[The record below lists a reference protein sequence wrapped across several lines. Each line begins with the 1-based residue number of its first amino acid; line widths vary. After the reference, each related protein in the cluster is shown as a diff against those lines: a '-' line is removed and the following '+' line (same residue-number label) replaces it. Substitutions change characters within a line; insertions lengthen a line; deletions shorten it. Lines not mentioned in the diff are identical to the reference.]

1 MILIT
6 GATGYLAGKLAY
18 YLKLHGHKIKL
29 ASSKKD
35 LLFSTQLV
43 DCEKVYIDLTNSE
56 LIQKA
61 LTGCTSVIHCAS
73 MDYDASIKNPSKARE
88 INEDGTQKIVEI
100 VKNKNIKKFIYLST
114 MHVYGS
120 NLKGQVNESTITLPE
135 NLYSETHLNSEKI
148 INDKLIKS
156 NTSFINIRLSNVI
169 SSPLEKNS
177 SCWKLAF
184 HDICLQSI
192 LNRKI
197 ELNTDGSQFR
207 DFVSIKPLQNVIKEF
222 IEQNKNSGTYNLGCG
237 NSITILELAEK
248 VSCKC
253 NEMFNFKP
261 EITYSDIRKNNLHF
275 TYQIK
280 KIKNH
285 FNCNFE
291 DLIEDEIKTLL
302 QYCNAKF
309 L

>member
-177 SCWKLAF
+177 SCWKLA
-184 HDICLQSI
+184 
-192 LNRKI
+192 
-197 ELNTDGSQFR
+197 LNTDGSQFR

-248 VSCKC
+248 ISYKC

-309 L
+309 